1 MKNSIK
7 GALLSGVV
15 FPGLG
20 QVMLKHYKR
29 GIALM
34 LITSIGILLIIVKA
48 VQQALIILNKIE
60 LEGGVINGST
70 ISNVAAQASAISS
83 SLIFTIALLLII
95 LCWIIGIVDAYRI
108 GKKKD
113 VEERSTK
120 QVSNSEGN

>member
-7 GALLSGVV
+7 GAFLSGVV

-20 QVMLKHYKR
+20 QVILKQYKR

-34 LITSIGILLIIVKA
+34 LIASVNMLLIIVKA
-48 VQQALIILNKIE
+48 VQQAFIILNKIE
-60 LEGGVINGST
+60 LEGGVINGSA
-70 ISNVAAQASAISS
+70 ISNAVAQASTSS
-83 SLIFTIALLLII
+83 GSLIFNIALLLII

-113 VEERSTK
+113 IEERSTK
-120 QVSNSEGN
+120 QV